1 MNQVRVHIGVD
12 VGKEW
17 LEICYPD
24 GEKEEVRNIKSCRT
38 KVIKR
43 AARVNAIVCFEATGP
58 YEEPLADECLAKGV
72 RAVRLDAWGAR
83 RFAESQGRIEK
94 TDRIDCEMIRDY
106 AASLKDEKLHFIK
119 PRSEAQKRLKKSVSV
134 RRNLMKARA
143 IVYNQLEH
151 IRDRDSRRHLES
163 SIAKLD
169 KEIARIEAECDKAIA
184 DDERMKRLSDRFLKV
199 KGVGPCL
206 VRTVLACC
214 PDIGDFNS
222 KSIAKMCGNAPID
235 HESCTPSTWPPYPQA
250 AATTSFA
257 SSTSGSSQRARP
269 ENSRS
274 RPSQDASP
282 SCSTASPDIPTSFR
296 RRIRRTPQGL
306 KAGNADATARTPD
319 GQVTS
324 ETTPGCRA
332 HGILMPCSRR
342 EKTYQ

>member
-17 LEICYPD
+17 LDICYPD
-24 GEKEEVRNIKSCRT
+24 GEKEKVRNIKSCRT

-235 HESCTPSTWPPYPQA
+235 HESCTVRHKAKPKRGRPDLKKALYMAAVSASRCNHVLRELYQRLVSKGKARKLALTAVARRIAILLNCIARYPDFVPAQDPKDTA
-250 AATTSFA
+250 
-257 SSTSGSSQRARP
+257 RAEGRK
-269 ENSRS
+269 
-274 RPSQDASP
+274 
-282 SCSTASPDIPTSFR
+282 R
-296 RRIRRTPQGL
+296 RRHS
-306 KAGNADATARTPD
+306 KNA
-319 GQVTS
+319 
-324 ETTPGCRA
+324 
-332 HGILMPCSRR
+332 
-342 EKTYQ
+342 

>member
-17 LEICYPD
+17 LDICYPD
-24 GEKEEVRNIKSCRT
+24 GEKEKVRNIKSCRT

-222 KSIAKMCGNAPID
+222 KSIAKMCGNTPID
-235 HESCTPSTWPPYPQA
+235 HESCTVRHKAKPKRGRPDLKKALYMAAVSASRCNHVLRELYQRLVAKGKARKLALTAVARRIAILLNCIARYPDFVPAQDPKDTA
-250 AATTSFA
+250 
-257 SSTSGSSQRARP
+257 RAEGRK
-269 ENSRS
+269 
-274 RPSQDASP
+274 
-282 SCSTASPDIPTSFR
+282 R
-296 RRIRRTPQGL
+296 RRHS
-306 KAGNADATARTPD
+306 KNA
-319 GQVTS
+319 
-324 ETTPGCRA
+324 
-332 HGILMPCSRR
+332 
-342 EKTYQ
+342 

>member
-17 LEICYPD
+17 LDICYPD
-24 GEKEEVRNIKSCRT
+24 GEKEKVRNIKSCRT

-235 HESCTPSTWPPYPQA
+235 HESCTVRHKAKPKRGRPDLKKALYMAAVSASRCNHVLREFYQRLVAKGKARKLALTAVARRIAILLNCIARYPDFVPAQDPKDIA
-250 AATTSFA
+250 
-257 SSTSGSSQRARP
+257 RA
-269 ENSRS
+269 ESRK
-274 RPSQDASP
+274 
-282 SCSTASPDIPTSFR
+282 R
-296 RRIRRTPQGL
+296 RRHS
-306 KAGNADATARTPD
+306 KNA
-319 GQVTS
+319 
-324 ETTPGCRA
+324 
-332 HGILMPCSRR
+332 
-342 EKTYQ
+342 

>member
-17 LEICYPD
+17 LDICYPD
-24 GEKEEVRNIKSCRT
+24 GEKEKVRNIKSCRT

-235 HESCTPSTWPPYPQA
+235 HESCTVRHKAKPKRGRPDLKKALYMAAVSASRCNHVLRELYLRLVAKGKARKLALTAVARRIAILLNCIARYPDFVPAQDPKDTA
-250 AATTSFA
+250 
-257 SSTSGSSQRARP
+257 RAEGRK
-269 ENSRS
+269 
-274 RPSQDASP
+274 
-282 SCSTASPDIPTSFR
+282 R
-296 RRIRRTPQGL
+296 RRHS
-306 KAGNADATARTPD
+306 KNA
-319 GQVTS
+319 
-324 ETTPGCRA
+324 
-332 HGILMPCSRR
+332 
-342 EKTYQ
+342 

>member
-17 LEICYPD
+17 LDICYPD
-24 GEKEEVRNIKSCRT
+24 GEKEKVRNIKSCRT

-134 RRNLMKARA
+134 RRNLMKASA
-143 IVYNQLEH
+143 IVNNQLEH

-199 KGVGPCL
+199 KSVGPCL

-214 PDIGDFNS
+214 PDIG
-222 KSIAKMCGNAPID
+222 AYRRNAG
-235 HESCTPSTWPPYPQA
+235 SCL
-250 AATTSFA
+250 
-257 SSTSGSSQRARP
+257 
-269 ENSRS
+269 
-274 RPSQDASP
+274 
-282 SCSTASPDIPTSFR
+282 I
-296 RRIRRTPQGL
+296 L
-306 KAGNADATARTPD
+306 KNW
-319 GQVTS
+319 
-324 ETTPGCRA
+324 
-332 HGILMPCSRR
+332 LF
-342 EKTYQ
+342 